1 MIKYLN
7 TFQFKIC
14 KYILL
19 IFKLKLAM
27 TNRLKLFIISL
38 FSIFFIALNAQKTE
52 YILEEDISYYSNVK
66 DAYQKE
72 RCKIDIYYPKNSENF
87 PTVVWLHGG
96 GLKGGNKS
104 IPIQLQEKGIAV
116 IAVNYRLYPKVKTP
130 VFIEDAAA
138 AVAWT
143 FKNIESYGGD
153 PSKIIVSGSSAGGYL
168 TLMVGLDKSY
178 LKKHQI
184 DADDIFALLPLTGH
198 AITHFTVRS
207 ENGISKE
214 QPIIDRFAPLYHVRA
229 NAPPVV
235 LYTGDPELEMLGR
248 AEENAYMMRMLKVAG
263 HQNVK
268 HIILNGYGHGISVP
282 ALPLVVKE
290 INKLISNEKIKKY
303 N

>member
-27 TNRLKLFIISL
+27 TNRLQFFRIFLFC
-38 FSIFFIALNAQKTE
+38 IFFIALNAQKTE
-52 YILEEDISYYSNVK
+52 YVLEKDISYYVNVK

-72 RCKIDIYYPKNSENF
+72 RCKLDVYYPKNLKNF
-87 PTVVWLHGG
+87 PTVVWFHGG

-104 IPIQLQEKGIAV
+104 VPKQLQEKGIAIV
-116 IAVNYRLYPKVKTP
+116 AVNYRLYPKVKTP
-130 VFIEDAAA
+130 VFINDAAA

-143 FKNIESYGGD
+143 FKNIKNYGGD
-153 PSKIIVSGSSAGGYL
+153 STKIIVSGSSAGGYL
-168 TLMVGLDKSY
+168 TMMVGLDKSY

-184 DADDIFALLPLTGH
+184 DANDIFALLPLTGH

-207 ENGISKE
+207 ENGVSRE
-214 QPIIDRFAPLYHVRA
+214 QPIIDRYAPLYHVRSD
-229 NAPPVV
+229 APPIV

-248 AEENAYMMRMLKVAG
+248 AEENAYMMRMLKVSG
-263 HQNVK
+263 HKNVK
-268 HIILNGYGHGISVP
+268 HIILNGYGHGISIP

-290 INKLISNEKIKKY
+290 IKNMIKKT
-303 N
+303 

>member
-19 IFKLKLAM
+19 FFKLKLAM
-27 TNRLKLFIISL
+27 TNRLQLFRI
-38 FSIFFIALNAQKTE
+38 FFFCIFFIALNAQKIE
-52 YILEEDISYYSNVK
+52 YVLEKDISYYGNVK

-72 RCKIDIYYPKNSENF
+72 RCKLDVYYPKNSKNF
-87 PTVVWLHGG
+87 PTVVWFHGG

-104 IPIQLQEKGIAV
+104 VPKQLQEKGIAIV
-116 IAVNYRLYPKVKTP
+116 AVNYRLYPKVKTP
-130 VFIEDAAA
+130 VFINDAAA

-143 FKNIESYGGD
+143 FKNIKNYGGD
-153 PSKIIVSGSSAGGYL
+153 STKIIVSGSSAGGDL
-168 TLMVGLDKSY
+168 TMMVGMDKSY

-184 DADDIFALLPLTGH
+184 DANDIFALLPLTGH

-207 ENGISKE
+207 ENGVSKQ
-214 QPIIDRFAPLYHVRA
+214 QPIIDRYAPLYHVRSD
-229 NAPPVV
+229 APPIV

-248 AEENAYMMRMLKVAG
+248 TEENAYMMRMLKVSG
-263 HQNVK
+263 HKNVK
-268 HIILNGYGHGISVP
+268 HIILNGYGHGISIP

-290 INKLISNEKIKKY
+290 IKNMINKT
-303 N
+303 